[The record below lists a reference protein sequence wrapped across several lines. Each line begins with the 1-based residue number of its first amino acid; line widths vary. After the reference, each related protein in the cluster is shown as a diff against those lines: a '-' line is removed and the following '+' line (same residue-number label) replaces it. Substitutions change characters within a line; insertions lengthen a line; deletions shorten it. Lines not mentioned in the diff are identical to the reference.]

1 MKHSLIF
8 VAVLC
13 ATGFTASAAALPTE
27 VKHEVILTYDGRTL
41 PVTVRDG
48 KGYVGD
54 MYLGDE
60 YALDEFRA
68 SGMEPLEV
76 KPPRR
81 KIKGEEVGHRLWR
94 GGRIPFVFETG
105 LGKAQQQA
113 VRQAMETFHE
123 QTGILFEEDVLR
135 TSKADTLLIHSS
147 KTFCSAE
154 VGMNKNRHSPY
165 LVADKQAISLTDQCF
180 KTPASILHLLGHT
193 VGLTHDSTTHA
204 ELSGQQL
211 KSAKG
216 TDLSVMRVD
225 PNSDQASMKG
235 ETGLNRPDRL
245 SPVDVEAIKRLY
257 PVAATKLPVP
267 GQIKTGQG
275 NWCLTAEGPP
285 DEHSQY
291 SFAHLRQCNGSAAQV
306 WLMAR
311 NGQVRSKTMP
321 GYCLGWNGNEVDA
334 NVIDPCFSST
344 RETWTKTATDQLT
357 LRDTNGNRRLAYHK
371 NLLTAARDD
380 LLDNLTITTDHEM
393 ETNHD
398 MGVNYDIFWRS
409 SPVKSVK

>member
-1 MKHSLIF
+1 MKHSPLF
-8 VAVLC
+8 FACLY
-13 ATGFTASAAALPTE
+13 ATTFAASAAALPDDI
-27 VKHEVILTYDGRTL
+27 KHEVILTYDGRTL

-48 KGYVGD
+48 KGYIGD
-54 MYLGDE
+54 MYLGNE

-68 SGMEPLEV
+68 NGMEPLEV

-105 LGKAQQQA
+105 LGKAHQQA
-113 VRQAMETFHE
+113 VRHAMATFHE

-135 TSKADTLLIHSS
+135 TSKANTLLIHSS

-154 VGMNKNRHSPY
+154 VGMNKNRRSPY
-165 LVADKQAISLTDQCF
+165 LVADQQTLSLTEQCF

-193 VGLTHDSTTHA
+193 VGLTHDSTA
-204 ELSGQQL
+204 RADGSAKPL
-211 KSAKG
+211 KSAKAA
-216 TDLSVMRVD
+216 DQSIMQID
-225 PNSDQASMKG
+225 PNGSPLS
-235 ETGLNRPDRL
+235 GLPERL
-245 SPVDVEAIKRLY
+245 SPDDVEAIRQLY
-257 PVAATKLPVP
+257 PAATTQLPVP

-285 DEHSQY
+285 DEHSEY
-291 SFAHLRQCNGSAAQV
+291 SFAHLRQCNGSNAQV

-357 LRDTNGNRRLAYHK
+357 LRDANSNRRLAYHK
-371 NLLTAARDD
+371 NLLTPARDA
-380 LLDNLTITTDHEM
+380 LLDSLTITTNHEM
-393 ETNHD
+393 ETHHD
-398 MGVNYDIFWRS
+398 MGVNYDIFWRA
-409 SPVKSVK
+409 SPAKSVK